1 MPVDNDQKLWLD
13 DAKTKG
19 SWLEPVKVT
28 LLSKGKEISTYEYL
42 TYNNIPGTLML
53 THATV
58 LNEEGVNVKRNNDG
72 KSFNSNLGNFENKGS
87 LPIYGLYDVNVYEK
101 ATCKIITPH
110 MYHSI
115 HSDSMNMHSCVPLR
129 NPAMYPEYQTS
140 NSDAAHFSNHIQ
152 CFFRFFTRKCF
163 CFLLIGKHNIHILVY
178 Q

>member
-1 MPVDNDQKLWLD
+1 MTIDGFDNGETETVLIHKDPIISAIDGYVITYFNQEYKSSTSPLPEIYTQTMPVDNDQKLWLD

-72 KSFNSNLGNFENKGS
+72 KSFNSNLGNFASHEENFILIFLVK
-87 LPIYGLYDVNVYEK
+87 
-101 ATCKIITPH
+101 T
-110 MYHSI
+110 
-115 HSDSMNMHSCVPLR
+115 
-129 NPAMYPEYQTS
+129 NPE
-140 NSDAAHFSNHIQ
+140 
-152 CFFRFFTRKCF
+152 
-163 CFLLIGKHNIHILVY
+163 
-178 Q
+178 